1 MSQYFDKDFLKF
13 LLGFVAII
21 FISLIIIAVMKKY
34 QDGGEKPAL
43 PSIQTA
49 ATTKP

>member
-1 MSQYFDKDFLKF
+1 MSQYLDKDFLKF

-21 FISLIIIAVMKKY
+21 FISLIVTAVIKKY
-34 QDGGEKPAL
+34 QDGSEKPTL

>member
-21 FISLIIIAVMKKY
+21 FISLIITAVLKKY
-34 QDGGEKPAL
+34 QDGKQMPTL

-49 ATTKP
+49 ATGKP